1 MLTTLLFVVVAAGI
15 LKLGGDY
22 PTLSSYMNPR
32 LLTSVAVVWIVSLG
46 MNSVFTD
53 SYLKKLLPWAVVLPL
68 LWAAVFTW
76 GYGFADLPEKKHLGD
91 YYMYAALIFS
101 LPYVLGCGAAGVQ
114 RSGFPGG
121 FCRAC

>member
-1 MLTTLLFVVVAAGI
+1 MKQSIKRSLLTALLFVVVAAGI

-22 PTLSSYMNPR
+22 PTLASYMNPR

-46 MNSVFTD
+46 LNSVFTD

-91 YYMYAALIFS
+91 YYMYAALVF
-101 LPYVLGCGAAGVQ
+101 
-114 RSGFPGG
+114 
-121 FCRAC
+121 